1 VIRRWLK
8 WLLVPAIVVA
18 AAVSGWWTWYSKRDY
33 ASVFLQRKGRL
44 ENEQRIVERVTSK
57 TTLSKLAFTSD
68 TGLRA
73 EARLR
78 VPNRAGNF
86 TGVLLAVGLETG
98 ERVLDLVAE
107 RDDMVML
114 AVDYGWEGE
123 FDVKTLWQTE
133 RSLRRLK
140 TVSDDA
146 VPRLLLALDYLAH
159 HSKVDTNRIFVVGVS
174 FGSYFAIP
182 ASALDPR
189 VSRLILVQGGGD
201 MGTVIAASAPMWKA
215 SLPPRVLA
223 WIGEAAFCP
232 FEPERWIG
240 RIAPRQVTFI
250 ASRTD
255 PQFPVAAVE
264 RVYRLAGE
272 PKELIWHDT
281 PHVAPKAAD
290 IIAELARVVIEQLG
304 AKRG

>member
-1 VIRRWLK
+1 MR
-8 WLLVPAIVVA
+8 VPKGADKLPAVLVA
-18 AAVSGWWTWYSKRDY
+18 A
-33 ASVFLQRKGRL
+33 
-44 ENEQRIVERVTSK
+44 
-57 TTLSKLAFTSD
+57 
-68 TGLRA
+68 GL
-73 EARLR
+73 
-78 VPNRAGNF
+78 V
-86 TGVLLAVGLETG
+86 TG
-98 ERVLDLVAE
+98 ERVIDLVGE
-107 RDDMVML
+107 RDDMVMV

-123 FDVKTLWQTE
+123 FSVRTVGETL
-133 RSLRRLK
+133 RMLRGLK
-140 TVSDDA
+140 AVGDDA
-146 VPRLLLALDYLAH
+146 VPRLLLGIDALMREPT
-159 HSKVDTNRIFVVGVS
+159 VDTNRVVIVGVS

-182 ASALDPR
+182 AAALDQR
-189 VSRLILVQGGGD
+189 VSRLILVQGGGE
-201 MGTVIAASAPMWKA
+201 MGSVIAASAPMWKA

-223 WIGEAAFCP
+223 WIGETAFRP
-232 FEPERWIG
+232 LEPERWIG

-264 RVYRLAGE
+264 RVYRLSGE